1 MCNNCY
7 GVTVYKIGS
16 LLYANQVMDIQ
27 YLIKDGG
34 RNIES
39 DDMEEK
45 QHESDTILVD
55 RMFHISGKL
64 NIANIATRRVMEITQ
79 TADSE

>member
-16 LLYANQVMDIQ
+16 LLYANQVMEIQ
-27 YLIKDGG
+27 DLINDGG

-39 DDMEEK
+39 DDMEK
-45 QHESDTILVD
+45 QHEGDTILVD
-55 RMFHISGKL
+55 RMFHILGS
-64 NIANIATRRVMEITQ
+64 
-79 TADSE
+79 